1 MTTITGTLVDLLS
14 DAQVFPWDTWITQ
27 AAPPNPAIAP
37 APMAQ
42 FATQSPPPACV
53 VCPETEAELAAVMA
67 CAHQNRWRV
76 IPFGQGTKL
85 AWGGVGTAV
94 DLMVSTARLNHIVH
108 HAVGDLTVTVEA
120 GVKFTDLQA
129 VLVKTHQFLALDPA
143 YADQATLGGIVAT
156 ADAGAWRQ
164 RYGGVRDMLIGLT
177 LVRSDGQIAKAGG
190 QVVKNVAGYDLM
202 KLMTGAYG
210 TLGIVSQL
218 TFRTYPLPEASQTVV
233 MAGES
238 GAIAATLAALKQSVL
253 TPVAF
258 DLLSPRMVENL
269 GLQPQLGLALQFQGI
284 PDGVAEQVTRSRQ
297 FAQALNCQDLVGAA
311 DVYCW
316 HTLGN
321 QVCSPQASPND
332 LIVLKLGILPSA
344 AVTLLTELELLL
356 ANIAWYGRIHVSS
369 GVGRVAIACDQHNIE
384 SMREK
389 LLKLRARCES
399 ERGFLTLLQA
409 PQSLKQTL
417 DVWGYAGSALPL
429 MKRIKAQFDPL
440 ALLSPG
446 RFVGDI

>member
-27 AAPPNPAIAP
+27 AAQPNPAILP

-42 FATQSPPPACV
+42 SATQSPPPACV
-53 VCPETEAELAAVMA
+53 VYPETEAELAAVMA

-269 GLQPQLGLALQFQGI
+269 GLPPQLGLALQFQGI

-321 QVCSPQASPND
+321 QVCSPQTSPND

-344 AVTLLTELELLL
+344 AVTLLTELDLLL

-369 GVGRVAIACDQHNIE
+369 GVGRVAIACDQHDIE
-384 SMREK
+384 GMREK

-409 PQSLKQTL
+409 PQSLKQAV
-417 DVWGYAGSALPL
+417 DVWGYSGSALSL